1 MYFENISI
9 KFKSFMPV
17 KIVHVIL
24 EVSKFFKKNIYTSL
38 KIKYK
43 KKEMTKKGKVNRE
56 TYSKTVQ
63 NTVGESR
70 VAFRILKLQA

>member
-56 TYSKTVQ
+56 TNNKTMKNKLV
-63 NTVGESR
+63 EIR
-70 VAFRILKLQA
+70 LAFRILKLQA

>member
-38 KIKYK
+38 KIEIQKK
-43 KKEMTKKGKVNRE
+43 RKKQKKEKNKPGN
-56 TYSKTVQ
+56 
-63 NTVGESR
+63 
-70 VAFRILKLQA
+70 I